1 MEVSHEA
8 SELDQIRVCANI
20 GKECTK
26 SNPAKRPCSVQ
37 AIIDRLEETE
47 SADESS
53 AEQVCLKTAS
63 SSKLIIFVSPGDNV
77 SYNWLFKR
85 TNLVCSN
92 LLRG

>member
-47 SADESS
+47 SADEPS
-53 AEQVCLKTAS
+53 AEHVCLKAACV
-63 SSKLIIFVSPGDNV
+63 LQLVV
-77 SYNWLFKR
+77 Q
-85 TNLVCSN
+85 TNKC
-92 LLRG
+92 G